1 MAQINLLQ
9 TNSPQTPSTGRAG
22 IFINSS
28 NVPFIIDDAGNQIPF
43 SGAGAYPEALARENN
58 TVLFDNDYVTGIIAA
73 ARTGNILFDFTG
85 AKLGATTYMRH
96 QDASA
101 FTFPAQAILLFDS
114 ADVSTTDANF
124 FCFLLV
130 DKTGA
135 GEEVHVTLAQEGV

>member
-1 MAQINLLQ
+1 MA
-9 TNSPQTPSTGRAG
+9 SRR
-22 IFINSS
+22 FIDF
-28 NVPFIIDDAGNQIPF
+28 PDAGTITGAETVLLWQ
-43 SGAGAYPEALARENN
+43 SGANRKTTVNGILAEAGAVYPEALARENN

-96 QDASA
+96 QDGSA
-101 FTFPAQAILLFDS
+101 FTFPAQAVLLFDS
-114 ADVSTTDANF
+114 ADVSTTDANY

>member
-1 MAQINLLQ
+1 MAQINLKL
-9 TNSPQTPSTGRAG
+9 TDTPITPQTGRAG
-22 IFINSS
+22 IFIDSS
-28 NVPFIIDDAGNQIPF
+28 NVPYVIDDAGNEIPF
-43 SGAGAYPEALARENN
+43 TSAGVYPEALARENN
-58 TVLFDNDYVTGIIAA
+58 TVLFDNDYVTGIIAS

-101 FTFPAQAILLFDS
+101 FTFPAEAVLLFDS
-114 ADVSTTDANF
+114 ADVSTTVANY